1 MNFWKIKWENIF
13 TIITGSIL
21 LSMTIKFIVI
31 NGFNFDLAMFDLVYI
46 VLSMLGVRWVVKMT
60 RKFYLAN

>member
-1 MNFWKIKWENIF
+1 MNIWKIKWENIF

-31 NGFNFDLAMFDLVYI
+31 NGFNFNEVMFDLVYV
-46 VLSMLGVRWVVKMT
+46 VLSVVAVRWCIKMT
-60 RKFYLAN
+60 RKFYLN